1 MLSPQEDAWAVYA
14 AFFLFFT
21 IILTLRCRYNL
32 LLIPFSVFG
41 MLITIGNI
49 CLLATGA
56 SLTEAIIIAEQT
68 ASSLNQEFSIDHYWI
83 SKSLVL
89 NVFPAASVLVF
100 LGIMEAQLVYIRHI
114 AAAIYNRDHWGSLY
128 LRDPE
133 KKKPTPKASL
143 RPWTYWTC
151 LVLLAVYTIIAVC
164 SVIVLTTSFNRD
176 IGVAI
181 CVSLLCCL
189 AWGNTALVMWY
200 TSTTHHAR
208 MIRQNRGDV
217 LFLRFTPILF
227 SICMV
232 GMTALS
238 WMYCFVALNLTLWI
252 ILESVLV
259 YLPLVVIMIMCIYT
273 GKIKKMGRQYR
284 VETEQ
289 RSFNSSYSYKSVS
302 KKISEVE
309 TKQMTTPDVNNSN
322 KVSPV

>member
-14 AFFLFFT
+14 ALFLFFT
-21 IILTLRCRYNL
+21 IILTLRCRNNL

-41 MLITIGNI
+41 MVIAIGNI
-49 CLLATGA
+49 CLLATDSSSPETIAAAAEEA
-56 SLTEAIIIAEQT
+56 SLM
-68 ASSLNQEFSIDHYWI
+68 NRVFSIDHYWI

-89 NVFPAASVLVF
+89 NVFPAASLLVF

-151 LVLLAVYTIIAVC
+151 LILLALYTVIAVC
-164 SVIVLTTSFNRD
+164 SVVVLTTIFD
-176 IGVAI
+176 PAIGTAI

-189 AWGNTALVMWY
+189 AWTNTALVMWY

-227 SICMV
+227 SVCTA
-232 GMTALS
+232 GMTALT
-238 WMYCFVALNLTLWI
+238 WMYCFVPFDLTLWVV
-252 ILESVLV
+252 LESVLV
-259 YLPLVVIMIMCIYT
+259 YLPLLVIMIMCIYT

-302 KKISEVE
+302 KKISEEE
-309 TKQMTTPDVNNSN
+309 TKQMTLPTHGN